1 MCFGNNSGT
10 ACPVHHTHTH
20 THKCPAM
27 VCRAALATLLWL
39 SAAPWLPAVAGG
51 TLAPPA
57 GQECQTKCGSVD
69 IPYPFGYGPDHCMRS
84 EFLIQCNDTGN
95 GVFKPFL
102 GTTNVEVLDISLRSG
117 QARVLNNISDYC
129 YDASSQEMK
138 PSEWYWDLKGTL
150 FTFSDT
156 ANKFTVVGCR
166 TLAYIGDSTD
176 DAAAYTTG
184 CVSMC
189 RPHDTAALINSSCS
203 GMGCCLTA
211 IPAGLQYYQVWF
223 DRRLSANNSKS
234 PCSYAVLMESSN
246 FTFSTNYVTSSSEL
260 LHRQVPVVLEWVVGY
275 DGCEIASKCV
285 SSNSQCI
292 TRGRGGYICNCT
304 EGFEGNPYLPDGCK
318 DINECDDPTK
328 YPCFGECFNTNGSFT
343 CSCPAGTR
351 GNASIQACQKDPFP
365 PGARLA
371 VGIVAC
377 FLVGLVIFLAIEVFC
392 HKQRNKRQGYFEEH
406 GGQMLSRILKTEGN
420 IDFTFFNRGEIL
432 KATRNFHKSN
442 IIGEGAHGSVYKA
455 VLTVGGATTTVAVK
469 RCKQIDKSRTEEFVQ
484 ELVILCRVSH
494 PNVVKLLGCC
504 LHFEAPMLVYEFVRN
519 GTLNDLLHHGGR
531 TTPKQR
537 VTLATRLRIA
547 AEAAAALAHLHAP
560 PHTTFHGDV
569 KPENILLGE
578 GWAAKVSD
586 FGCSTLDDGVQV
598 APKGTLAY
606 LDPEF
611 LQDFQITDR
620 NDVYSLGVVLM
631 ELLTRTKPPAKEQK
645 NLRIR
650 FQESIENGTLG
661 ELLDADIVGEEEGA
675 LGVIYEA
682 AELARRCTA
691 VPGKTRP
698 AMGQVADELR
708 RLSNRMPERANALQD
723 LEVPGY
729 DDGFASTES
738 ETTGFYS
745 LGSKAALSTELA
757 R

>member
-1 MCFGNNSGT
+1 M
-10 ACPVHHTHTH
+10 A
-20 THKCPAM
+20 
-27 VCRAALATLLWL
+27 CRAVLATLLWL
-39 SAAPWLPAVAGG
+39 SAAPWLPAAAGG
-51 TLAPPA
+51 PLAPPA

-69 IPYPFGYGPDHCMRS
+69 IPFPFGYGPEHCMLQG
-84 EFLIQCNDTGN
+84 FGVQCNDTGK

-102 GTTNVEVLDISLRSG
+102 GTTNAELLDISLLSG
-117 QARVLNNISDYC
+117 QARVLNHISSYC
-129 YDASSQEMK
+129 YDTSSQKMNGTV
-138 PSEWYWDLKGTL
+138 WHWNLKRTP

-189 RPHDTAALINSSCS
+189 RPHDTAALINGSCS

-223 DRRLSANNSKS
+223 DRRLSANNRKS

-246 FTFSTNYVTSSSEL
+246 FTFSPSYVTTSSA
-260 LHRQVPVVLEWVVGY
+260 LHNGLVPVVLEWSIGL
-275 DGCEIASKCV
+275 DSCDIAREKPEYACV
-285 SSNSQCI
+285 SNYSQCFDAAD
-292 TRGRGGYICNCT
+292 RGRGYICNCT
-304 EGFEGNPYLPDGCK
+304 KGFEGNPYIPDGCK
-318 DINECDDPTK
+318 DINECDDRTK
-328 YPCFGECFNTNGSFT
+328 YPCFGECVNTNGGFN
-343 CSCPAGTR
+343 CSCPAGTE
-351 GNASIQACQKDPFP
+351 GNAYIQVCKKDSFP
-365 PGARLA
+365 PRARLA
-371 VGIVAC
+371 VGIFAVI
-377 FLVGLVIFLAIEVFC
+377 LVCLVVFLAIEVFC
-392 HKQRNKRQGYFEEH
+392 HKRRNKRQGYFEAL
-406 GGQMLSRILKTEGN
+406 GGQMLSRMLKTDGN
-420 IDFTFFNRGEIL
+420 TDFTFFGRGEIL

-442 IIGEGAHGSVYKA
+442 IIGEGEHGSVYKA
-455 VLTVGGATTTVAVK
+455 DLTVGGATTTVAVK

-504 LHFEAPMLVYEFVRN
+504 LHFEAPMLGYEFVRH
-519 GTLNDLLHHGGR
+519 GTLNNLLHCHGGK
-531 TTPKQR
+531 TTPPKQR
-537 VTLATRLRIA
+537 RRVALATRLRIA

-598 APKGTLAY
+598 VPKGTLAY

-620 NDVYSLGVVLM
+620 TDVYSLGVVLM